1 MKYKDFFKN
10 KKVTLMGLGL
20 LGRGIGDASFIA
32 KYSRELVITDLK
44 TENDLK
50 QSINKLKKYKNIKFT
65 LGNHSLDDF
74 RDRDMIIK
82 GAGVPLDSPFIK
94 EAKKNS
100 IPVYMSTAL
109 FAKFWKEDFNGKV
122 IGVTGTRGKTTTT
135 NLIYHILKQ
144 YGFNCILGGNIQ
156 GVSTLKLLDKKNK
169 KGGVAVLELD
179 SWQLQGFG
187 DLKISPDISVFTNLY
202 RDHMNYYKNDMLRYF
217 DDKAQI
223 FIHQNN
229 QNILVC
235 GENIHKD
242 IIKRYKNKLKQK
254 VIKTSSKKIPH
265 SIKHNL
271 LGNHNLENLSCAI
284 AVAREFGISEEKIN
298 KSLKNFKN
306 ASGRLELVKKFKG
319 VEIYNDT
326 TSTTPEAGLSALRSF
341 ENKRGEIILICGG
354 SDKSLNMD
362 TFVNYAKKVCKEII
376 LLKGTGTDK
385 IKLKLKNKLVFDR
398 LEDALKLALRVSKKG
413 DIILFSPSFASF
425 GMFKNEYDRGDNF
438 NRILNKLTKN

>member
-32 KYSRELVITDLK
+32 KNSKELIITDLK

-50 QSINKLKKYKNIKFT
+50 QSINKLKKFKNIKFT

-82 GAGVPLDSPFIK
+82 GAGVPFDSPFIK

-109 FAKFWKEDFNGKV
+109 FAKFWKEGFNGKV

-144 YGFNCILGGNIQ
+144 NGFDCILGGNIQ
-156 GVSTLKLLDKKNK
+156 GLSTLKLLDQKHK

-187 DLKISPDISVFTNLY
+187 DLKVSPDVSVFTNLY
-202 RDHMNYYKNDMLRYF
+202 RDHMNYYKNNILRYF

-223 FIHQNN
+223 FINQNS

-235 GENIHKD
+235 GENIYKN
-242 IIKRYKNKLKQK
+242 IIKRYKSKLKQK

-271 LGNHNLENLSCAI
+271 LGKHNLENLSCAI
-284 AVAREFGISEEKIN
+284 AVVKEFGIGEEKIN
-298 KSLKNFKN
+298 ISLKNFIN

-326 TSTTPEAGLSALRSF
+326 TSTTPEASLSALRSF
-341 ENKRGEIILICGG
+341 ENKRGKIILICGG

-385 IKLKLKNKLVFDR
+385 IRPKLKNKLVFDK
-398 LEDALKLALRVSKKG
+398 LEDALRLALITSKKG
-413 DIILFSPSFASF
+413 DVILFSPAFASF
-425 GMFKNEYDRGDNF
+425 GMFKNEYDRGDEF
-438 NRILNKLTKN
+438 NRLLNKLTKN